1 MGKFEYS
8 LGLNELKC
16 KELRLWQ
23 ALIGEFLGNL
33 ILNFFAC
40 GACTQIEDGTFKALA
55 FGLAIFMAITVRYSL
70 NVSIILAK
78 LNHIPLQI
86 VGHLSGG
93 HVNPAVT
100 AGMLVAG
107 RISLIRA
114 FFYVIFQCL
123 GAIAGTAAVK
133 ILLDQDYHNGL
144 GHTSLA
150 PNISEMQGLGIEFFL
165 GLLLVLVVFG
175 ACDPHKPDSRYTAPL
190 AIGMAV
196 TLGHL
201 GTIRYTGASMNPART
216 VGTAF
221 ATDIWTSHWVY
232 WVGPVLGGVAA
243 ALLYTQVLEAKPAP
257 KTNEAS
263 EKYRTHA
270 DEREGCKPNRNPN
283 HLPYISFI

>member
-8 LGLNELKC
+8 LGLNELKS

-55 FGLAIFMAITVRYSL
+55 FGLAIFMAIT
-70 NVSIILAK
+70 
-78 LNHIPLQI
+78 I

-114 FFYVIFQCL
+114 FFYVVFQCL

-133 ILLDQDYHNGL
+133 ILIDQDYYNGL

-150 PNISEMQGLGIEFFL
+150 PNITELQGLGIEFFL

-221 ATDIWTSHWVY
+221 ATDIWASHWVY

-243 ALLYTQVLEAKPAP
+243 ALLYTQVLEAKPVP
-257 KTNEAS
+257 KVNEAS

-270 DEREGCKPNRNPN
+270 DEREVRVR
-283 HLPYISFI
+283 LISAWSEESFY

>member
-8 LGLNELKC
+8 LGLNELKS
-16 KELRLWQ
+16 KEQRLWQ

-40 GACTQIEDGTFKALA
+40 GACTQVEDGTFKALA
-55 FGLAIFMAITVRYSL
+55 FGLAIFMAIT
-70 NVSIILAK
+70 
-78 LNHIPLQI
+78 I

-114 FFYVIFQCL
+114 IFYVVFQCL

-133 ILLDQDYHNGL
+133 ILIDQDYYNGL

-150 PNISEMQGLGIEFFL
+150 TNISELQGLGIEFFL

-221 ATDIWTSHWVY
+221 ATDNWTSHWVY

-243 ALLYTQVLEAKPAP
+243 ALLYTQVLEAKPVP
-257 KTNEAS
+257 KANEAS

-270 DEREGCKPNRNPN
+270 DEREMRKLEGARD
-283 HLPYISFI
+283 YA

>member
-8 LGLNELKC
+8 LGFNELKS

-23 ALIGEFLGNL
+23 ALVGEFLGNL

-40 GACTQIEDGTFKALA
+40 GACTQVEDGTFKALA
-55 FGLAIFMAITVRYSL
+55 FGLAVFMAIT
-70 NVSIILAK
+70 
-78 LNHIPLQI
+78 I

-100 AGMLVAG
+100 AGMLIAG
-107 RISLIRA
+107 RISFLRA
-114 FFYVIFQCL
+114 ILYVVFQCL
-123 GAIAGTAAVK
+123 GAIVGTFAVSV
-133 ILLDQDYHNGL
+133 LLDQDYHNGL

-150 PNISEMQGLGIEFFL
+150 EHITELQGLGIEFFL
-165 GLLLVLVVFG
+165 GLLLVLTVFG
-175 ACDPHKPDSRYTAPL
+175 ACDPNKPDSRYTAPL

-201 GTIRYTGASMNPART
+201 GTIRYTGSSMNPART

-221 ATDIWTSHWVY
+221 ATGKWAAHWIY
-232 WVGPVLGGVAA
+232 WVGPVLGGVTA

-257 KTNEAS
+257 KTNEAA

-270 DEREGCKPNRNPN
+270 DDRE
-283 HLPYISFI
+283 

>member
-8 LGLNELKC
+8 LGLNEFKS
-16 KELRLWQ
+16 KDLRLWQ
-23 ALIGEFLGNL
+23 ALVGEFIGNL

-40 GACTQIEDGTFKALA
+40 GACTQPEDGTFKALA
-55 FGLAIFMAITVRYSL
+55 FGLGVFMAIT
-70 NVSIILAK
+70 
-78 LNHIPLQI
+78 I

-100 AGMLVAG
+100 VAMLIAG
-107 RISLIRA
+107 RISVLRA
-114 FFYVIFQCL
+114 VFYIVFQCL

-133 ILLDQDYHNGL
+133 ILLDPLYHNGL

-150 PNISEMQGLGIEFFL
+150 HNISELQGLGIEFFL
-165 GLLLVLVVFG
+165 GLVLVLTVFG
-175 ACDPHKPDSRYTAPL
+175 ACDANKPDSRYTAPL

-201 GTIRYTGASMNPART
+201 GTIHYTGASMNPART

-221 ATDIWTSHWVY
+221 ATNNWSAHWVY
-232 WVGPVLGGVAA
+232 WAGPVLGGVAA
-243 ALLYTQVLEAKPAP
+243 ALLYTQVLEAKTPP
-257 KTNEAS
+257 KSNEAT

-270 DEREGCKPNRNPN
+270 DERELRKLEGTRD
-283 HLPYISFI
+283 YA

>member
-8 LGLNELKC
+8 LGLNEFKS
-16 KELRLWQ
+16 KDQRFWQ
-23 ALIGEFLGNL
+23 ALIGEFIGNL

-55 FGLAIFMAITVRYSL
+55 FGLGVFMAIT
-70 NVSIILAK
+70 
-78 LNHIPLQI
+78 I

-100 AGMLVAG
+100 VAMLVAG
-107 RISLIRA
+107 RISVIRA
-114 FFYVIFQCL
+114 LFYIVFQCL

-133 ILLDQDYHNGL
+133 TLLDSDYHNGL

-150 PNISEMQGLGIEFFL
+150 INISELQGLGIEFFL
-165 GLLLVLVVFG
+165 GLVLVLTVFG
-175 ACDPHKPDSRYTAPL
+175 ACDPNKPDSRYTAPL
-190 AIGMAV
+190 AIGMSV

-221 ATDIWTSHWVY
+221 ATDNWSAHWVY
-232 WVGPVLGGVAA
+232 WAGPVLGGVAA
-243 ALLYTQVLEAKPAP
+243 ALLYTQVLEAKELP
-257 KTNEAS
+257 KNNEAS

-270 DEREGCKPNRNPN
+270 DERELRKLEGTRD
-283 HLPYISFI
+283 YA